1 MSINTNANAAFAIQS
16 HWLRTDC
23 SNPPDFILG
32 NTDVWST
39 IPFSG
44 LVYNGLGFCGW
55 EWVKDCSSPG
65 ICSASL
71 DLDMSS
77 GYKSFQNSYLDALPN
92 SFNDWLFPKDAKG
105 EYYCVIS
112 TDQNNTAL
120 ILAGSSYC
128 YMDSMKCTT
137 THKLHLYPDT
147 GCVGIPTTIVLSP
160 TSESVTINQT
170 PYDLSIY
177 RIGNG
182 TESIDWT
189 TYISSLPNLVQ
200 EQEQLWIASLV
211 CTIIAILIAF
221 FHLIISTTQY
231 LRSKRWN
238 YLAYSIGFSLNIVE
252 VIAIFLAWIQCTIPG
267 YVSNFA
273 YGLASGFTVTL
284 NTAVLMEIVFHS
296 KSYRILILS
305 LFTTLYV
312 FFGFPFV
319 LNVVYMTGD
328 PSPVKD
334 WMMWYFNSI
343 SYIAWQVICY
353 VFEPA
358 TAITILIYI
367 VQSCLKQ
374 STFWTSMKILFSDKK
389 LMFLCSISLG
399 NSIISIFLQ
408 FATTYTLFANNDK
421 RMIFYQTI
429 FSIQHTINSCCT
441 LWYCL
446 YFPQVLQ
453 KLKLLQSC
461 GSDQVPKMNTAID
474 SLKMKGLK
482 LNRGVK
488 SSISFGEKL
497 TRKATK

>member
-1 MSINTNANAAFAIQS
+1 
-16 HWLRTDC
+16 
-23 SNPPDFILG
+23 
-32 NTDVWST
+32 
-39 IPFSG
+39 
-44 LVYNGLGFCGW
+44 
-55 EWVKDCSSPG
+55 
-65 ICSASL
+65 
-71 DLDMSS
+71 MSS
-77 GYKSFQNSYLDALPN
+77 GYKSFQNSYLDALPS

-137 THKLHLYPDT
+137 THKLHSFPDI

-170 PYDLSIY
+170 SYDLSIY
-177 RIGNG
+177 RIGHG

-200 EQEQLWIASLV
+200 EPEQLWIASLV

-221 FHLIISTTQY
+221 FHLIISITKY

-273 YGLASGFTVTL
+273 YGLASGFTIAL
-284 NTAVLMEIVFHS
+284 NAAVLMEIVFYS
-296 KSYRILILS
+296 KSYRIMIILV
-305 LFTTLYV
+305 LVTLYV
-312 FFGFPFV
+312 FFGLPFV
-319 LNVVYMTGD
+319 FNVVYMTGD
-328 PSPVKD
+328 PSLTKD
-334 WMMWYFNSI
+334 WMIWYFNSI
-343 SYIAWQVICY
+343 SYMAWQVICY
-353 VFEPA
+353 VFEPG
-358 TAITILIYI
+358 TAVVILIYI
-367 VQSCLKQ
+367 VRKCLIQFKE
-374 STFWTSMKILFSDKK
+374 TFWSSMKILFSDTK
-389 LMFLCSISLG
+389 LIILCSISLG

-408 FATTYTLFANNDK
+408 FATTYTLFANDDK

-446 YFPQVLQ
+446 YFPQLVKKIRIIQ
-453 KLKLLQSC
+453 TNYSSNRNSNRKDVVDSIKLKKDKKALETMKKLQ
-461 GSDQVPKMNTAID
+461 D
-474 SLKMKGLK
+474 
-482 LNRGVK
+482 
-488 SSISFGEKL
+488 
-497 TRKATK
+497 